1 MTAARVGGDINMD
14 QQESVIRRQVM
25 WKAQP
30 FNQQELKNLDA
41 KTSVIQ
47 FATTK
52 DERLLTVMRQE
63 EFYEAKS
70 WTSGQTRAQYP
81 T

>member
-1 MTAARVGGDINMD
+1 MD
-14 QQESVIRRQVM
+14 QQEGVIRRQVM
-25 WKAQP
+25 WKARGLP

-52 DERLLTVMRQE
+52 DKRLLIVMHQE
-63 EFYEAKS
+63 EFNKAKS
-70 WTSGQTRAQYP
+70 WTSGQTRAQ
-81 T
+81 

>member
-1 MTAARVGGDINMD
+1 MTAARGGGDINMD
-14 QQESVIRRQVM
+14 QQEGVIRRQVM
-25 WKAQP
+25 WKARGLP

-52 DERLLTVMRQE
+52 DKRLLIVMHQE
-63 EFYEAKS
+63 EFNKAKS
-70 WTSGQTRAQYP
+70 WTSGQTRAQ
-81 T
+81 